1 MPSAGLIY
9 NVRPILR
16 RWHDSR
22 PTPLHTISE
31 SPGKGSHLTLAR
43 GWSLPP
49 IMLVPANQFLGLASL
64 IDPGLPPLFVCP
76 ACPASAFHPFSC
88 LSPSP
93 ASRMCLMVSHCPCS
107 PLVYHHSTYQLL
119 YRSTPRCLTPLRHV
133 THFHFHLTKG
143 FARTY
148 FRDPSS
154 SLVSSSCD
162 ALDYASVRCC
172 RFPVIRYLWIYCITI
187 LRSVPS

>member
-1 MPSAGLIY
+1 MSGPYYGAGTI
-9 NVRPILR
+9 RA
-16 RWHDSR
+16 
-22 PTPLHTISE
+22 PLHSTQFLKALE
-31 SPGKGSHLTLAR
+31 KVVTLHWHGVGAFLP
-43 GWSLPP
+43 SCLSPP
-49 IMLVPANQFLGLASL
+49 INFWAWPHSSTQGYLLSS
-64 IDPGLPPLFVCP
+64 CP